1 MGESLK
7 LQTFT
12 LSICV
17 SQVSEICTFVTQLDQ
32 LQMPWLEYK
41 IGLNQ
46 EILSFCQIFGSTDSL
61 WESWCDIGLREGS
74 GFALVQVWSITITL
88 SGLSHFPA
96 TLIRNIFTSGN
107 TFQPS
112 ARVCLVKLPVG
123 GGRSL
128 PAICLQP
135 RARPGCCGAKTAWDR
150 DLVSLAPTVGPSRAA
165 LGPTACWQRNT
176 PLAGVLL
183 ALELLLPARH
193 AACGGRG
200 NRKRVR

>member
-1 MGESLK
+1 
-7 LQTFT
+7 
-12 LSICV
+12 
-17 SQVSEICTFVTQLDQ
+17 
-32 LQMPWLEYK
+32 MPWLEYK
-41 IGLNQ
+41 GGLNQ
-46 EILSFCQIFGSTDSL
+46 EILSFCQIFGSTDPL

-74 GFALVQVWSITITL
+74 GSRWSK
-88 SGLSHFPA
+88 SGPSQSPCLACHTFRH
-96 TLIRNIFTSGN
+96 TLIRDIFTSGN

-165 LGPTACWQRNT
+165 LGPTAWQRNT